1 MSFENDEP
9 AGSRP
14 SRWRSDLDA
23 QFEHHAEAIRRLQ
36 RCIND
41 LISLLALPAIWS
53 GGDASYI
60 SRTVL
65 DSLMGMLQLDFL
77 YVRLSNSNG
86 EAPIEMF
93 RIGHPQEQV
102 GRPEDV
108 GVVLNQWL
116 GDDPKKWPPHAK
128 MFVCDEDI
136 SIVPLRLGLQGEFGM
151 IVAGSRQADF
161 PGEIQTLLLSVAA
174 NLTTIG
180 LREARLRSEQNR
192 AADELDRRVVQRTS
206 ELAAANEEL
215 KKEIAERTLAE
226 ARLRQ
231 EEKALRRSEAR
242 KAAIVNSAL
251 DCIVTIDHEGH
262 ITEFNPAAEHAFGYQ
277 RDEVMGKPM
286 ADIIIPPLLRKRH
299 RQGMAHYLATHE
311 ARVLGRRIEMT
322 AMRADGTEFP
332 VELTVTRIP
341 LDEPPSFTGYLR
353 DITERK
359 RAEEELRRSE
369 TFLAE
374 TRRLSS
380 TGGFSKRIAT
390 GEIRWSAEIYQMFEL
405 DPAVPL
411 TLERILTQVHPED
424 IHSFNEMLDRQER
437 GVDYEH
443 DYRLL
448 MPDQSVKYLHVV
460 AHATRGQDDEL
471 EYFAA
476 VQDVTQRRLAEEAL
490 AKARSDLAHV
500 TRVTSLGAMTA
511 SIAHE
516 VNQPLAGI
524 ITNAST
530 CLRMLAADPP
540 NVDGARETARRTIR
554 DGNRASDVI
563 TRLRALFTRKEAT
576 VETMDLNEAAREVI
590 ALSLS
595 ELHRHRLVLRQ
606 EFADDLPPV
615 MGDRIQLQQVILNLV
630 LNASDAMS
638 NIHDRPRRLVIS
650 TEREDDDYVRLMV
663 RDAGMG
669 FDPQSVNRLFEAFYT
684 TKSGGMGIG
693 LSVSRSIIESH
704 RGRLWAVPNDGPG
717 ATFAFSLPR
726 QSEGVISADISDTSW
741 TSAVTDTPQPPRKP

>member
-1 MSFENDEP
+1 ML
-9 AGSRP
+9 
-14 SRWRSDLDA
+14 SDLDS
-23 QFEHHAEAIRRLQ
+23 QFEHHAEKIRRLQ
-36 RCIND
+36 RCIDD
-41 LISLLALPAIWS
+41 LVSLLALPAIWS

-60 SRTVL
+60 VSTVL
-65 DSLMGMLQLDFL
+65 DVLVGMLPLDLL
-77 YVRLSNSNG
+77 YMRLSDSGG
-86 EAPIEMF
+86 ETPIEMF
-93 RIGHPQEQV
+93 RGAHSQQQV
-102 GRPEDV
+102 GRPEDI
-108 GVVLNQWL
+108 GALLNRWL
-116 GDDPKKWPPHAK
+116 GDDPKKWPPQAK
-128 MFVCDEDI
+128 MRVGDEDI
-136 SIVPLRLGLQGEFGM
+136 SIVPLRLGLQGEIGM
-151 IVAGSRQADF
+151 IVAGSRQVDF
-161 PGEIQTLLLSVAA
+161 PGHIETLLLSVAA

-180 LREARLRSEQNR
+180 LREAALRSEQSR
-192 AADELDRRVVQRTS
+192 AADELDRRVAQRTS
-206 ELAAANEEL
+206 ELAAANEAL
-215 KKEIAERTLAE
+215 KKEIAERTMAE

-231 EEKALRRSEAR
+231 EETALRRSEAR
-242 KAAIVNSAL
+242 KAAILDSAL

-262 ITEFNPAAEHAFGYQ
+262 ITEFNPAAERTFGYR
-277 RDEVMGKPM
+277 RDEVMGEPL
-286 ADIIIPPLLRKRH
+286 ADVIIPPSLRERH
-299 RQGMAHYLATHE
+299 RQGLARYLATYE

-390 GEIRWSAEIYQMFEL
+390 REIKWSAEIYHMFEL
-405 DPAVPL
+405 DPAEPL
-411 TLERILTQVHPED
+411 TLERILARVHPED
-424 IHSFNEMLDRQER
+424 IDLFNEMLDQQDR

-443 DYRLL
+443 DCRLL

-460 AHATRGQDDEL
+460 AHATRDQDGEP

-500 TRVTSLGAMTA
+500 TRVTSLGAMAA

-563 TRLRALFTRKEAT
+563 TRLRALFSRKEAT
-576 VETMDLNEAAREVI
+576 VEPMDLNDAAREVI

-595 ELHRHRLVLRQ
+595 ELRQHRVVLQ
-606 EFADDLPPV
+606 QDFADDLPPV

-630 LNASDAMS
+630 LNASDAMG
-638 NIHDRPRRLVIS
+638 NIHDRPRRLVVS
-650 TEREDDDYVRLMV
+650 TEREGEDNVRLMV
-663 RDAGMG
+663 QDAGVG

-693 LSVSRSIIESH
+693 LSVSRSIIETH

-717 ATFAFSLPR
+717 ATFAFSIPR
-726 QSEGVISADISDTSW
+726 Q
-741 TSAVTDTPQPPRKP
+741 TSAVTDTPQIPRNP